1 MRHKRKTM
9 TYIFITVGIL
19 SAVLF
24 TSSAKLDARL
34 AEGEQQITR
43 LQEQIDD
50 ENARTEE
57 IESLQKE
64 MKTDDYKKQVAK
76 DKLGL
81 VEDGEIIFK
90 EADSAK

>member
-1 MRHKRKTM
+1 MA
-9 TYIFITVGIL
+9 YIFITVAIL

-24 TSSAKLDARL
+24 TSSMKLNARL
-34 AEGEQQITR
+34 AEGSQQIAQ
-43 LQEQIDD
+43 LQDKIDD
-50 ENARTEE
+50 ENARTKE
-57 IESLQKE
+57 IDSLQRE

-90 EADSAK
+90 EANGDE

>member
-1 MRHKRKTM
+1 MRRKRKTM
-9 TYIFITVGIL
+9 AYIFITVGIL

-24 TSSAKLDARL
+24 TSSMKLEARL
-34 AEGEQQITR
+34 AEGNQQVAK
-43 LQEQIDD
+43 LQEAIDD

-57 IESLQKE
+57 IDSLQRE

-90 EADSAK
+90 EANGDE

>member
-1 MRHKRKTM
+1 MA
-9 TYIFITVGIL
+9 YIFITVGIL

-24 TSSAKLDARL
+24 TSSMKLEARL
-34 AEGEQQITR
+34 AEGNQQVAK
-43 LQEQIDD
+43 LQEAIDD

-57 IESLQKE
+57 IDSLQRE

-90 EADSAK
+90 EANGDE

>member
-1 MRHKRKTM
+1 MRRKRKTM
-9 TYIFITVGIL
+9 AYIFITVAIL

-24 TSSAKLDARL
+24 TSSMKLNARL
-34 AEGEQQITR
+34 AEGSQQIAQ
-43 LQEQIDD
+43 LQDKIDD
-50 ENARTEE
+50 ENARTKE
-57 IESLQKE
+57 IDSLQRE

-90 EADSAK
+90 EANGDE